1 MLAIN
6 SFSYV
11 DNEPSSINRGELRLI
26 STYKL

>member
-11 DNEPSSINRGELRLI
+11 DNEPSFINRGEVRLI
-26 STYKL
+26 STYTL